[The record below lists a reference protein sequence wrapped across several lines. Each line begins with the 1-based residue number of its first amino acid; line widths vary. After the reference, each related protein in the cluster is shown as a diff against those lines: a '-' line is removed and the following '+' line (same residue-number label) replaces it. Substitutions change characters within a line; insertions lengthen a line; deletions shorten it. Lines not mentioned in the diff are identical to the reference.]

1 MEKLYTIPEA
11 AEELRCSVVT
21 IRRRI
26 KSGELKSFR
35 NGKKYLITQSQLDDF
50 LTGGTKNNQSDTAEF
65 MPVEKDTAQLMQG
78 KSTPLP
84 DSWTK
89 TRKE

>member
-35 NGKKYLITQSQLDDF
+35 NGKKYLITQSQIDEF
-50 LTGGTKNNQSDTAEF
+50 LKGSTDSTQNNTIAEPF
-65 MPVEKDTAQLMQG
+65 
-78 KSTPLP
+78 
-84 DSWTK
+84 
-89 TRKE
+89 KEESV

>member
-35 NGKKYLITQSQLDDF
+35 NGKIYLITQTQIDEF
-50 LTGGTKNNQSDTAEF
+50 LKGSIDINQSNT
-65 MPVEKDTAQLMQG
+65 VE
-78 KSTPLP
+78 PI
-84 DSWTK
+84 
-89 TRKE
+89 KEESAKKGVNL